1 MSQCARRKERLA
13 DFYECSFLIFWV
25 WRNGYT
31 YGSVVD
37 EIDDTHVSSIPFPLL
52 KDEVVQKRV
61 NDLALEA
68 NEKRFEAY
76 KREQQALQLI
86 DKEGFT

>member
-1 MSQCARRKERLA
+1 M
-13 DFYECSFLIFWV
+13 

-76 KREQQALQLI
+76 KREQQALQGLCA
-86 DKEGFT
+86 ELSF

>member
-1 MSQCARRKERLA
+1 
-13 DFYECSFLIFWV
+13 V

-52 KDEVVQKRV
+52 KDEVVQKRI

-76 KREQQALQLI
+76 KREQQALQ
-86 DKEGFT
+86 GFT